1 MALEQ
6 KLNLR
11 MSQRLI
17 MTPSLQQAIKLLQMS
32 KLELVDEIQQE
43 LTENPVL
50 EEAVDEGPAPERAEP
65 EAAPAESAEAAA
77 AGGEAAEA
85 GESAE
90 PEPEAR
96 DPYEDIDYESYFQDV
111 EGSYTPR
118 AQIETGEELPS
129 FENTLAEKQGLAEHL
144 IWQLDMSPTP
154 GRTKEIGRAIIGNL
168 NEDGYLRASLEEIQ
182 EMGGFEAQE
191 VAAALELVQGL
202 DPIGVAARD
211 LVECLTI
218 QLKHLGEDGSVAET
232 IVRYHM
238 DKLQTRR
245 YKELAET
252 LGVPMDDLLAEIEI
266 IKGLDPRPGQKYNVE
281 NSRYVVPDVYV
292 VKVDDDYQIM
302 LNEEGLPR
310 LRISPVYRRMVER
323 GGAAA
328 TPADAKDYVRNKL
341 RSAFRLIKSLE
352 ERQRTIYKVA
362 VSIVKHQRE
371 FLDYGIERMRPLVL
385 KDVADDIGMHE
396 STVSR
401 VVNNKYMHT
410 HRGLFEMRFF
420 FHSGIASV
428 HGGENVSSL
437 TVKERIRKI
446 ISAEDGKR
454 PLSDAAIVKVL
465 MGEGLQ
471 IARRTVAKYREELK
485 IPSSSSRKTGL
496 S

>member
-6 KLNLR
+6 RLSVR

-43 LTENPVL
+43 LNENPVL
-50 EEAVDEGPAPERAEP
+50 EEALEEGPVAERTDNEP
-65 EAAPAESAEAAA
+65 TPAEAAGKTETA
-77 AGGEAAEA
+77 DAETA
-85 GESAE
+85 
-90 PEPEAR
+90 
-96 DPYEDIDYESYFQDV
+96 DPFEHIDYESYFQDV
-111 EGSYTPR
+111 EGTYVPRTP
-118 AQIETGEELPS
+118 IETGEALPS
-129 FENTLAEKQGLAEHL
+129 FENTLAEKQDLAGHL
-144 IWQLDMSPTP
+144 IWQLDMSASTD
-154 GRTKEIGRAIIGNL
+154 RVKEIGRAIIGNL
-168 NEDGYLRASLEEIQ
+168 NEDGYLRASVPELQ
-182 EMGGFEAQE
+182 EMGEFSAEEIRSTLEMIQGF
-191 VAAALELVQGL
+191 
-202 DPIGVAARD
+202 DPVGVACFD
-211 LVECLTI
+211 LIECLTV
-218 QLKHLGEDGSVAET
+218 QLRHLGEEGSAAET
-232 IVRYHM
+232 IVRLHM
-238 DKLQTRR
+238 AKLQNKR
-245 YKELAET
+245 YKELAEV
-252 LGVPMDDLLAEIEI
+252 LGLSMDDLHAEIEI
-266 IKGLDPRPGQKYNVE
+266 IKGLDPRPGQKYNIE
-281 NSRYVVPDVYV
+281 SSRYVVPDVYI
-292 VKVDDDYQIM
+292 VKIDDDYQVM

-310 LRISPVYRRMVER
+310 LRISPVYRKMIER
-323 GGAAA
+323 GGGGNA
-328 TPADAKDYVRNKL
+328 PAEAKEYVRNKL

-410 HRGLFEMRFF
+410 HRGLFELRFF

-428 HGGENVSSL
+428 HGGDNVSSL

-446 ISAEDGKR
+446 VSAEDGNR

-465 MGEGLQ
+465 LGEGLQ

-485 IPSSSSRKTGL
+485 IPSSGSRKAGTF
-496 S
+496 

>member
-6 KLNLR
+6 RLSVR

-50 EEAVDEGPAPERAEP
+50 EEALEEGPVADRAEN
-65 EAAPAESAEAAA
+65 EAAPVAAPETPEGA
-77 AGGEAAEA
+77 D
-85 GESAE
+85 AE
-90 PEPEAR
+90 PR
-96 DPYEDIDYESYFQDV
+96 DPFEDIDYESYFQDV
-111 EGSYTPR
+111 EGSYVPRTP
-118 AQIETGEELPS
+118 IETGETLPS
-129 FENTLAEKQGLAEHL
+129 FENTLAEKQDLAGHL
-144 IWQLDMSPTP
+144 IWQLDMSASTD
-154 GRTKEIGRAIIGNL
+154 RAKEIGRAIIGNL
-168 NEDGYLRASLEEIQ
+168 NEDGYLRASVPELQ
-182 EMGGFEAQE
+182 EMGGFSPEE
-191 VAAALELVQGL
+191 IRSTLEMVQGF
-202 DPIGVAARD
+202 DPVGVAASD

-218 QLKHLGEDGSVAET
+218 QLRHLGEGGSAAET
-232 IVRYHM
+232 IVRHHM
-238 DKLQTRR
+238 DKLQNKR
-245 YKELAET
+245 YRELAEI
-252 LGVPMDDLLAEIEI
+252 LGLSMDDLHAEIEI
-266 IKGLDPRPGQKYNVE
+266 IKGLDPRPGQKYNIE
-281 NSRYVVPDVYV
+281 SSRYVVPDVYI
-292 VKVDDDYQIM
+292 VKIDDDYQVM

-310 LRISPVYRRMVER
+310 LRISPVYRKMIER
-323 GGAAA
+323 GGGGNA
-328 TPADAKDYVRNKL
+328 PADAKEYVRNKL

-410 HRGLFEMRFF
+410 HRGLFELRFF

-428 HGGENVSSL
+428 HGGDNVSSL

-446 ISAEDGKR
+446 VSAEDDKR

-465 MGEGLQ
+465 LGEGLQ

-485 IPSSSSRKTGL
+485 IPSSGSRKAGTF
-496 S
+496 

>member
-6 KLNLR
+6 RLSVR

-32 KLELVDEIQQE
+32 KLELVEEIQQE

-50 EEAVDEGPAPERAEP
+50 EEALEDSPPAERPEP
-65 EAAPAESAEAAA
+65 EAAPAESAAAA
-77 AGGEAAEA
+77 D
-85 GESAE
+85 E
-90 PEPEAR
+90 PEPEV
-96 DPYEDIDYESYFQDV
+96 PNPFEDIDYESYFQDV
-111 EGSYTPR
+111 EGTYLPR
-118 AQIETGEELPS
+118 APIETGEALPS
-129 FENTLAEKQGLAEHL
+129 FENTLAEKQDLSGHL
-144 IWQLDMSPTP
+144 IWQLDMSASSE
-154 GRTKEIGRAIIGNL
+154 RTKEIGRAIIGNL
-168 NEDGYLRASLEEIQ
+168 NEDGYLRASVEELQ
-182 EMGGFEAQE
+182 EMGDYTAEE
-191 VAAALELVQGL
+191 VRTTLDLVSAF
-202 DPIGVAARD
+202 DPVGCAARD
-211 LVECLTI
+211 LTECLTI
-218 QLKHLGEDGSVAET
+218 QLRQLGEEGSAAET
-232 IVRYHM
+232 IVKHHM
-238 DKLQTRR
+238 DKLQNRK
-245 YKELAET
+245 YKDLADA
-252 LGVPMDDLLAEIEI
+252 LGLSMDDLHAEIEI
-266 IKGLDPRPGQKYNVE
+266 IKGLDPRPGQKYNIE
-281 NSRYVVPDVYV
+281 SSRYVVPDVYV
-292 VKVDDDYQIM
+292 VKIDDDYQIL

-310 LRISPVYRRMVER
+310 LRISPVYRKMIER
-323 GGAAA
+323 GGGE
-328 TPADAKDYVRNKL
+328 TADATAKEYVRNKL

-410 HRGLFEMRFF
+410 HRGLFELRFF

-428 HGGENVSSL
+428 HGGDNVSSL

-446 ISAEDGKR
+446 VSAEDGKR

-465 MGEGLQ
+465 LGEGLQ

-485 IPSSSSRKTGL
+485 IPSSGSRKAGAF
-496 S
+496 